1 MRILLACVA
10 VLIVAVACNKSSN
23 NNSATNQVAMLDFS
37 FSPESL
43 NISTGDT
50 VTWVNQGAYD
60 HTTTSGE
67 VNSPDGLWDSG
78 VMAPGA
84 KYSHAFAAAGN
95 FHYYCAL
102 HGASNGMKG
111 VIAVH

>member
-1 MRILLACVA
+1 VKAYLVLSMLVLLLGCGST
-10 VLIVAVACNKSSN
+10 SSP
-23 NNSATNQVAMLDFS
+23 SSNQVAMKDFT
-37 FSPESL
+37 FNPESL
-43 NISTGDT
+43 NVAVGDT

-67 VNSPDGLWDSG
+67 VGSPDGNWDSG

-84 KYSHAFAAAGN
+84 EYKHVFAAVGN

-102 HGASNGMKG
+102 HGATYGMKG
-111 VIAVH
+111 VISVH

>member
-1 MRILLACVA
+1 MRTL
-10 VLIVAVACNKSSN
+10 LIVAIVFLSAVSCSKN
-23 NNSATNQVAMLDFS
+23 NNNNNATNQVAMVDFS
-37 FSPESL
+37 FNPDSL
-43 NISTGDT
+43 SISVGDT

-78 VMAPGA
+78 AMAPGA
-84 KYSHAFAAAGN
+84 KYSHVFAAAGN